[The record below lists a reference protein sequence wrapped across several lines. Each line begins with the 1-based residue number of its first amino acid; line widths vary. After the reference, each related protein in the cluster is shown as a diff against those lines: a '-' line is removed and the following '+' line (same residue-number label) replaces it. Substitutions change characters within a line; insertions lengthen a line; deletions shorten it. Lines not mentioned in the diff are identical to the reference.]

1 MKISIITPAYNAER
15 TLEKTILSVINQEIE
30 AELEYI
36 VIDGNSTDK
45 TLDIIQKYQNRI
57 NLFISETDKGVY
69 DAMNKGIAHAA
80 GDIIGIINADDWYNG
95 GALKIV
101 EETFKKDEKIE
112 IIYSPVET
120 YYDHQYLIQF
130 RPGSLDKLFFKFT
143 INHPS
148 CFVRKTVY
156 ARLGSY
162 DLSYSIAADYDFILR
177 AYTFGAIFSY
187 VEEPLASYSLNG
199 LSGQPLA
206 KFKQLHQSWLVG
218 SKYIDAAA
226 ASIRSKRRLFYLNWL
241 LKEVLVFP
249 IKHFIN
255 PHLARQMKAQLRNLM
270 GGRLPSDHYG
280 AW

>member
-1 MKISIITPAYNAER
+1 MKISIITPVYNAEY
-15 TLEKTILSVINQEIE
+15 TLEKTILSVINQEME

-45 TLDIIQKYQNRI
+45 TLNIIKKYQNRI
-57 NLFISETDKGVY
+57 NLFISEIDKGVY
-69 DAMNKGIAHAA
+69 DAMNKGIAHAT
-80 GDIIGIINADDWYNG
+80 GDIIGIVNADDWYND

-130 RPGSLDKLFFKFT
+130 RPGSLDRLFFKFT

-148 CFVRKTVY
+148 CFVRKLVY

-162 DLSYSIAADYDFILR
+162 DLKYSIAADYDFILR
-177 AYTFGAIFSY
+177 AYTSEAIFSY

-199 LSGQPLA
+199 LSGKPLA

-218 SKYIDAAA
+218 SKYIDAATIP
-226 ASIRSKRRLFYLNWL
+226 IRSKHHLFYLNWL

-249 IKHFIN
+249 VKHFIN
-255 PHLARQMKAQLRNLM
+255 PRLARQMKAQLRNLM